1 MAGSSKQKK
10 EMAVKMA
17 MYFAENGYIPDP
29 KEFAVDVK
37 RPSMYKLSIIRKI
50 FGSWSIMVQYTKSFC
65 PEVMRGIT
73 GKKPKPEV
81 DPLEALKAKPAEI
94 AESEVVDGKDI

>member
-1 MAGSSKQKK
+1 MSGSSRQKK

-17 MYFAENGYIPDP
+17 MYFAERGYIPSPQAFSADSL
-29 KEFAVDVK
+29 
-37 RPSMYKLSIIRKI
+37 RPPMIKLSTIRKV
-50 FGSWSIMVQYTKSFC
+50 FNSWSIMAAYTKSFC

-73 GKKPKPEV
+73 GKKPKPKV

>member
-17 MYFAENGYIPDP
+17 MYFAETGYIPDP
-29 KEFAVDVK
+29 KKFAIDVN
-37 RPSMYKLSIIRKI
+37 RPTMYKLSIVRKI

-73 GKKPKPEV
+73 GEKPKPEV
-81 DPLEALKAKPAEI
+81 DPLQALKAKPASK
-94 AESEVVDGKDI
+94 AESEVVDGKNI